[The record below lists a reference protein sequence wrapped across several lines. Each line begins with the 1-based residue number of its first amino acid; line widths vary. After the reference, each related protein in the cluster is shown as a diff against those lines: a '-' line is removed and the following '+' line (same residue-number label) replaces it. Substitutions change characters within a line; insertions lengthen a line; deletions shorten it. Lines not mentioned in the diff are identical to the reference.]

1 MPIEVSSTIPK
12 KSPFKRLF
20 WEITYALELVTAIKK
35 INPAKVIH
43 SNTPPLVLLI
53 CQLQINTPWIWWMQD
68 SFSEAAKN
76 LKILPKALRF
86 TAWKIFKIIE
96 NYLAKKASAI
106 VLISQDFYQLLPKNL
121 RHKAFVIENW
131 APKCRP
137 EEESDID
144 QTKKQKKI
152 VYAGTVGFKHNPEK
166 LKEIIDQT
174 LKSGM
179 SFQLISEG
187 LFAEEIKKHFEGM
200 PGFIA
205 CKFLPQKELIENL
218 RSSMGAVFL
227 LESDASNVAVPSKI
241 YTYFQE
247 FLPVFGVCN
256 EKNLAARLIKDHG
269 LGLLSSYDMFLE
281 LIQDKTWYELF
292 LLNCN
297 QYNLKYQ
304 NIQVKTELFKKILSE
319 INDLNDY

>member
-1 MPIEVSSTIPK
+1 
-12 KSPFKRLF
+12 
-20 WEITYALELVTAIKK
+20 
-35 INPAKVIH
+35 
-43 SNTPPLVLLI
+43 
-53 CQLQINTPWIWWMQD
+53 MQD

-86 TAWKIFKIIE
+86 AAWKIFKTIE

-106 VLISQDFYQLLPKNL
+106 VLISQDFYQLLPENL
-121 RHKAFVIENW
+121 RYKAAVIENW
-131 APKCRP
+131 APKYQS
-137 EEESDID
+137 EEESHID

-152 VYAGTVGFKHNPEK
+152 LYAGTVGFKHNPEK
-166 LKEIIDQT
+166 LKEIIAQT

-247 FLPVFGVCN
+247 SLPVFGICN
-256 EKNLAARLIKDHG
+256 PKNLAARLINQHK
-269 LGLLSSYDMFLE
+269 LGVVDNLSEFLG
-281 LIQDKTWYELF
+281 LIQDKDWIKDF
-292 LLNCN
+292 INNCN
-297 QYNLKYQ
+297 KYNLYFQ
-304 NIQVKTELFKKILSE
+304 NPNIKVDKFEE
-319 INDLNDY
+319 IIKG